1 MNMDVT
7 RPRSVQH
14 SDAARVAALQCY
26 AILDTA
32 PEPAFDRI
40 ARMAAAIFD
49 TPTAMLSLVDADR
62 QWFKASCGVSDRQT
76 PRNISFCHHAIQG
89 TTPLVVTDARED
101 PRFATSPL
109 VTGPMSVR
117 FYAGVPLIN
126 AEGHALGSLC
136 VVDTKPRQ
144 PTQAQIDLLRELAAQ
159 ALHEMEVR
167 TALGN
172 LYAAVDR
179 SSEVERALRDHSSHL
194 EALLEATSTAVITA
208 NADSEIT
215 SWSAAAA
222 AMFGYNAAEVLGKPI
237 DMVLPHQKSRAGA
250 GGKDG
255 KFADLTEPID
265 LYTRRAIHK
274 SGREFWVE
282 QALAVWTDEG
292 GNPVVGAIL
301 RDVTE
306 RKRAEQQLLRSEA
319 HLAAAQR
326 FAGLGG
332 WEWDLTSGMIKLSGQ
347 MCEAHQLPIGTEWPA
362 EDFRNLVYPE
372 DRRLWQNTMDNIIA
386 GEPVPEMT
394 LRAGMDD
401 GSIRYIRTI
410 ARLVRDETG
419 APSRVVGIAQDV
431 TEQVQQD
438 VTERQREK
446 LSALGHLAGGVAH
459 ELNNLLLPII
469 SLAEQIDEDIHAL
482 PERELDAEE
491 TSENLK
497 VMLDCGRQAR
507 DIVQKILL
515 FARKE
520 SPTIAL
526 VDMSTI
532 LQDALGFIRKLLPHT
547 ITLDQALAPDAAG
560 YARLNRGE
568 LIEVLANLAVNA
580 AHAMEDRGTL
590 RVTLTKAE
598 LDGRS
603 AIINGI
609 EPGLYF
615 QIAVADTGCGMD
627 EATLEHI
634 FEPFFTTKEVGHG
647 TGLGLSVAHGILRAW
662 RGAIV
667 AQSRVGEGTTFTLLI
682 PAVEAASA

>member
-1 MNMDVT
+1 MNMDVAKPLT
-7 RPRSVQH
+7 ARN
-14 SDAARVAALQCY
+14 SDELRVAALQSY

-40 ARMAAAIFD
+40 ARMAAAIFGV
-49 TPTAMLSLVDADR
+49 PTAMLSLVDTDR
-62 QWFKASCGVSDRQT
+62 QWFKASCGVNERQT
-76 PRNISFCHHAIQG
+76 ARDISFCHHAIQR
-89 TTPLVVTDARED
+89 TTPLIVTDATED
-101 PRFATSPL
+101 PRFASSPL
-109 VTGPMSVR
+109 VTGPMGVR
-117 FYAGVPLIN
+117 FYCGVPLIN
-126 AEGHALGSLC
+126 GEGFALGSLC
-136 VVDTKPRQ
+136 VVDSKPRT
-144 PTQAQIDLLRELAAQ
+144 PTQEQVDLLRELAAQ

-167 TALGN
+167 TALGS
-172 LYAAVDR
+172 LYNAVDR
-179 SSEVERALRDHSSHL
+179 SSQVERALRDHTRHL

-208 NADSEIT
+208 NADNEIT
-215 SWSAAAA
+215 SWSAAAS
-222 AMFGYNAAEVLGKPI
+222 AMFGYSADEILGKPI
-237 DMVLPHQKSRAGA
+237 DTVLPHQKSRPGL
-250 GGKDG
+250 GGGEG
-255 KFADLTEPID
+255 KFADLSEPID
-265 LYTRRAIHK
+265 LYVRRALHK

-282 QALAVWTDEG
+282 QALAVWADEAG
-292 GNPVVGAIL
+292 SLVVGAIL

-332 WEWDLTSGMIKLSGQ
+332 WEWDLSTGMIKLSAQ
-347 MCEAHQLPIGTEWPA
+347 MCEAHQLPLGSEWPA

-394 LRAGMDD
+394 LRAGTDD

-410 ARLVRDETG
+410 ARLVRDESG

-431 TEQVQQD
+431 TEQVEHD

-469 SLAEQIDEDIHAL
+469 SLAEQIGEDVAAL
-482 PERELDAEE
+482 PRRQIDVDEA
-491 TSENLK
+491 TENIK
-497 VMLDCGRQAR
+497 VVLDCGRQAR

-526 VDMSTI
+526 ADMPTTLRDS
-532 LQDALGFIRKLLPHT
+532 LGFIRKLLPHT
-547 ITLDQALAPDAAG
+547 ITLEESFEPDATG

-590 RVTLTKAE
+590 RVLLSKAE
-598 LDGRS
+598 LDNRA
-603 AIINGI
+603 AIMNGL
-609 EPGLYF
+609 EPGTYF
-615 QIAVADTGCGMD
+615 QIAVTDSGCGMD
-627 EATLEHI
+627 ETTLEHI
-634 FEPFFTTKEVGHG
+634 FEPFFTTKQVGKG

-662 RGAIV
+662 RGAIT
-667 AQSRVGEGTTFTLLI
+667 ASSKLGEGTTFTLLI
-682 PAVEAASA
+682 PAVEAAAA